1 MCSCR
6 YWHANL
12 YSAVPV
18 CRLVGWTV
26 GLSVTFMVVLLDEYF
41 CITEHF
47 CITGAVIPFY
57 HASPLSYTVHVPFD
71 LSLDHEPWLQ
81 RGSSPCLVDMD
92 DAISILRRICVTPL
106 ISPDQPHAW
115 LISIPIAVASLAQ
128 KCCQYF
134 ISVRS
139 FYKTLFLVAIT

>member
-1 MCSCR
+1 M
-6 YWHANL
+6 
-12 YSAVPV
+12 
-18 CRLVGWTV
+18 
-26 GLSVTFMVVLLDEYF
+26 
-41 CITEHF
+41 
-47 CITGAVIPFY
+47 
-57 HASPLSYTVHVPFD
+57 HVPFD
-71 LSLDHEPWLQ
+71 LSLDYEPWLQ
-81 RGSSPCLVDMD
+81 CGRSRCLVDMD